1 MKISY
6 RWLHDYLDFTTG
18 PEDLAPILT
27 GTGLEVES
35 HEKIHSV
42 KGGLEG
48 VVVGEVITCTKH
60 PASDHL
66 SITTVDIGGK
76 NVLRIVC
83 GAHNV
88 GVGMKVPVATAG
100 TVLYDGDRPVEI
112 KKTTIRGELSEGMIC
127 AEDEL
132 GLGRSH
138 KGVMELDPSAIPGIA
153 VKDYFN
159 LPDDHV
165 YDIGLT
171 PNRTDAMSH
180 IGVARDLMAVFN
192 NRTPCTEGGGRKNLH
207 LPSVDD
213 FRVDNHDLEI
223 KVTIDDKEACPRY
236 SGVSMTG
243 ILTGESPLWLRNKL
257 TAVGIRPIN
266 NVVDIGN
273 YILQETG
280 QPLHIFDADAIE
292 GRHIVVT
299 KLPRGTRFA
308 TLDGIERELTEW
320 DLMICNEN
328 EGICIAGVF
337 GGIKSGVTEHTRNI
351 FIESAHFNPKF
362 IRRTSKYHGLQT
374 DASFHF
380 ERGVDPNGTLYALKR
395 AALLIKALA
404 GGTISSDIVD
414 KYPRPCHP
422 AVIEVSYSHIYRL
435 TGQKISP
442 RIIRQILTDLGM
454 HIIDESRTR
463 EGFVVS
469 VPTYRFDVT
478 READVI
484 EEMLR
489 IYGYDNIDMPSG
501 IRMSPV
507 FSERPDRNLIRNLIS
522 DYLTD
527 NGFFEIMNNS
537 LTGPQYVESVKGF
550 SPEEHVRI
558 LNPISQDLSVMRQ
571 TLLFGGLETIRYNVN
586 RKMPDM
592 KMYEFG
598 TVYFTNTGSPPS
610 SDVLD
615 RYREYHHLA
624 LFLTGRKDPVSWHT
638 SGGHFGFYDL
648 KAVVGNLLQRVGI
661 PASCLAIH
669 TCQAGLFDYAMTLKY
684 NHRLLVTYGRIKNE
698 LLMPFEIRQEVYYA
712 DFDYDL
718 FADLTK
724 DDRINFRELPKY
736 PEVRRDLALLL
747 RAEVQYAE
755 IEKIAFHVEKKL
767 LKAMTVFDIYE
778 GEQVGRGKKS
788 YAISFT
794 LQSDAKT
801 LTDKEVEQV
810 MNKLMEA
817 FRDKLQAV
825 IR

>member
-6 RWLHDYLDFTTG
+6 RWLHDYLDFITG
-18 PEDLAPILT
+18 PGDLASILT

-35 HEKIHSV
+35 HENIHSV

-48 VVVGEVITCTKH
+48 VVVGEVITCIKH

-66 SITTVDIGGK
+66 SVTTVDVGRK
-76 NVLRIVC
+76 DVLRIVC
-83 GAHNV
+83 GAPNV
-88 GVGMKVPVATAG
+88 DVGMKVPVATVG

-132 GLGRSH
+132 GLGPSH
-138 KGVMELDPSAIPGIA
+138 EGVMELDPSASVGMA
-153 VKDYFN
+153 VKDYLN

-192 NRTPCTEGGGRKNLH
+192 NRTPYAEAGGRKSLH

-243 ILTGESPLWLRNKL
+243 IRAGESPLWLKNKL

-266 NVVDIGN
+266 NIVDISN

-280 QPLHIFDADAIE
+280 QPLHIFDADTIE
-292 GRHIVVT
+292 GRHILVT
-299 KLPRGTRFA
+299 KLPRGTRFT
-308 TLDGIERELTEW
+308 TLDGIDRELTEV
-320 DLMICNEN
+320 DLMICNQN
-328 EGICIAGVF
+328 EGMCIAGVF
-337 GGIKSGVTEHTRNI
+337 GGIKSGVTERTRNI

-380 ERGVDPNGTLYALKR
+380 ERGVDPNGTLYGLKR
-395 AALLIKALA
+395 AAILIKALA
-404 GGTISSDIVD
+404 GGIISSDIVD

-422 AVIEVSYSHIYRL
+422 VVIEVRYSHIYRL

-442 RIIRQILTDLGM
+442 RIIRQILSDLGM
-454 HIIDESRTR
+454 HIIDESRSR

-484 EEMLR
+484 EEILR
-489 IYGYDNIDMPSG
+489 IYGYDNIDMPSV

-507 FSERPDRNLIRNLIS
+507 FSERPDRNRLRNLIS

-537 LTGPQYVESVKGF
+537 LTSSQYIENVEGF
-550 SPEEHVRI
+550 SPQEHVRI
-558 LNPISQDLSVMRQ
+558 LNPISHDLSVMRQ

-624 LFLTGRKDPVSWHT
+624 LFLTGREDPESWQT
-638 SGGHFGFYDL
+638 SDRQVGFYDL

-661 PASCLAIH
+661 PSSRLTIH

-684 NHRLLVTYGRIKNE
+684 NHRQLVTYGRLKNN
-698 LLMPFEIRQEVYYA
+698 LLIPFDIRQEVYYA
-712 DFDYDL
+712 DFEYDL
-718 FADLTK
+718 LADLTK
-724 DDRINFRELPKY
+724 DDQINFRELPKY

-747 RAEVQYAE
+747 PADVQYAE

-767 LKAMTVFDIYE
+767 LKAMTLFDVYE
-778 GEQVGRGKKS
+778 GSQIGEGKKS

-794 LQSDAKT
+794 LQSDTKT

-810 MNKLMEA
+810 MNRLMDAFKDKLM
-817 FRDKLQAV
+817 AV